1 MLRIPRALETLTE
14 LAILKVL
21 VILRA
26 SETFKARNTPQ
37 ARDTLQAQATTF
49 KLLRA
54 PGKAVI
60 LARIRELHTSQ
71 DQQELQ
77 FKG

>member
-1 MLRIPRALETLTE
+1 VLRIPRALETLTE

-26 SETFKARNTPQ
+26 SETSKVRNTPQ
-37 ARDTLQAQATTF
+37 ARDTLQAQATSF
-49 KLLRA
+49 ELLRA
-54 PGKAVI
+54 RGKAVI

-77 FKG
+77 LKG

>member
-1 MLRIPRALETLTE
+1 VLRIPRALETLTE

-37 ARDTLQAQATTF
+37 ARDTLQAQATTSE
-49 KLLRA
+49 LLRA
-54 PGKAVI
+54 RGKAVI
-60 LARIRELHTSQ
+60 LARTRELHTSQ

-77 FKG
+77 LKG

>member
-1 MLRIPRALETLTE
+1 MPRALETLTE

-37 ARDTLQAQATTF
+37 ARDTVQAQATTSE
-49 KLLRA
+49 LQRA
-54 PGKAVI
+54 RGKAVI
-60 LARIRELHTSQ
+60 LARIRELRTSQ

-77 FKG
+77 LKG